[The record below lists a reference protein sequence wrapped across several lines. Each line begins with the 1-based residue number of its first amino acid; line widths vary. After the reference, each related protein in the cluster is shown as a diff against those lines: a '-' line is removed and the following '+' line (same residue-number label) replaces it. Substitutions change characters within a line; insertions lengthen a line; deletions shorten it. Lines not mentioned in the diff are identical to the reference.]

1 MTDLLLPRTDAGVLF
16 QVIVVTVV
24 FALATISF
32 RRNRDVRIL
41 MVGMWVATYGFMGV
55 RAIH

>member
-1 MTDLLLPRTDAGVLF
+1 MIDLLLPRTDAGVLV
-16 QVIVVTVV
+16 QIIVVTVV
-24 FALATISF
+24 FTLATITM

-41 MVGMWVATYGFMGV
+41 MIGMWVATYGFMGV